1 MKVELY
7 IEKDRFDTFFRW
19 INRISLGIYSTPPV
33 RFSHRIE
40 DIKDPLKVS
49 LDSREYTLIKDIESD
64 IKEIQR
70 THGPF
75 EIDFSPE
82 NTATHLLAIHDVLR
96 EAERK
101 DLVTEVVYSALQIA
115 LQMPDITP
123 TEAMVIA
130 EHEWLGIRGADD
142 DL

>member
-1 MKVELY
+1 M
-7 IEKDRFDTFFRW
+7 
-19 INRISLGIYSTPPV
+19 
-33 RFSHRIE
+33 
-40 DIKDPLKVS
+40 
-49 LDSREYTLIKDIESD
+49 
-64 IKEIQR
+64 
-70 THGPF
+70 
-75 EIDFSPE
+75 
-82 NTATHLLAIHDVLR
+82 LAIHDVIR

>member
-33 RFSHRIE
+33 KFSHRIE

-49 LDSREYTLIKDIESD
+49 LDSREYTLIKDIEKD
-64 IKEIQR
+64 IKEIQK

>member
-19 INRISLGIYSTPPV
+19 INRISLGIYSSPPV

-82 NTATHLLAIHDVLR
+82 NTATHLLAIHDVIR

>member
-7 IEKDRFDTFFRW
+7 IEKEEYDVFYRW
-19 INRISLGIYSTPPV
+19 INRISLGIYSTAPV

-40 DIKDPLKVS
+40 DIEDPLKVS
-49 LDSREYTLIKDIESD
+49 LDSREYTLIKDIQTD
-64 IKEIQR
+64 IEEIQKM
-70 THGPF
+70 HGPI
-75 EIDFSPE
+75 EIDFSPV
-82 NTATHLLAIHDVLR
+82 NTATHLLAIHDVIR

>member
-49 LDSREYTLIKDIESD
+49 LDSREYTLIKDMESD
-64 IKEIQR
+64 IKEIQK

-75 EIDFSPE
+75 EIDFTPE

>member
-40 DIKDPLKVS
+40 DITDPLKVS
-49 LDSREYTLIKDIESD
+49 LDSREYTLIKDMESD
-64 IKEIQR
+64 IKEIQK

-75 EIDFSPE
+75 EIDFTPE

-101 DLVTEVVYSALQIA
+101 DLITEVVYSALQIA

>member
-7 IEKDRFDTFFRW
+7 IEKEEYDIFYRW
-19 INRISLGIYSTPPV
+19 INRISLGIYSTAPV

-40 DIKDPLKVS
+40 DIGDPLKVS
-49 LDSREYTLIKDIESD
+49 LDSREYTLIKDIQHD
-64 IKEIQR
+64 IEEIQKS
-70 THGPF
+70 HGPF
-75 EIDFSPE
+75 EIDFSPD

>member
-33 RFSHRIE
+33 KFSHRIE

>member
-7 IEKDRFDTFFRW
+7 IEKDLFDTFYRW

-33 RFSHRIE
+33 RFSHRLE

-49 LDSREYTLIKDIESD
+49 LDSREYTLIKDIETD
-64 IKEIQR
+64 IKEIQK

-75 EIDFSPE
+75 EIDFSPT
-82 NTATHLLAIHDVLR
+82 NTATHLLGIHDVLR

-101 DLVTEVVYSALQIA
+101 DLVTEVVYSALQVA

-130 EHEWLGIRGADD
+130 EHEWLGIRGSDD

>member
-7 IEKDRFDTFFRW
+7 IEKEEYDIFYRW
-19 INRISLGIYSTPPV
+19 INRISLGIYSTAPV

-40 DIKDPLKVS
+40 DIEDPLKVS
-49 LDSREYTLIKDIESD
+49 LDSREYTLIKDIE
-64 IKEIQR
+64 EIQKM
-70 THGPF
+70 HGPI
-75 EIDFSPE
+75 EIDFSPV
-82 NTATHLLAIHDVLR
+82 NTATHLLAIHDVIR

>member
-33 RFSHRIE
+33 KFSHRIE

-64 IKEIQR
+64 IKEIQK

-75 EIDFSPE
+75 EIDFSPD

-101 DLVTEVVYSALQIA
+101 DLITEVVYSALQIA

>member
-7 IEKDRFDTFFRW
+7 IEKDEYDIFYRW
-19 INRISLGIYSTPPV
+19 INRISLGIYSTAPI

-49 LDSREYTLIKDIESD
+49 LDSREYTLIKDIQTD
-64 IKEIQR
+64 IEEIQR
-70 THGPF
+70 TYGEI
-75 EIDFSPE
+75 EIDFSPV
-82 NTATHLLAIHDVLR
+82 NTATHLLVINDIIR

-101 DLVTEVVYSALQIA
+101 DLLTELVYSALQIA

>member
-40 DIKDPLKVS
+40 DITDPLKVS
-49 LDSREYTLIKDIESD
+49 LDSREYTLIKDMESD
-64 IKEIQR
+64 IKEIQK

-75 EIDFSPE
+75 EIDFTPE

-101 DLVTEVVYSALQIA
+101 DLLTEVVYSALQIA

>member
-1 MKVELY
+1 MKVDLY
-7 IEKDRFDTFFRW
+7 IEKDNFDMFFRW
-19 INRISLGIYSTPPV
+19 VNRIGLGIYSSPPV

-40 DIKDPLKVS
+40 DIKDPLKIS
-49 LDSREYTLIKDIESD
+49 LDSREYTLIKDLEHDIE
-64 IKEIQR
+64 EIQK

-96 EAERK
+96 EAMRK
-101 DLVTEVVYSALQIA
+101 DLVTEVVFSALQIA

>member
-33 RFSHRIE
+33 RFSHRME
-40 DIKDPLKVS
+40 DITDPLKVS
-49 LDSREYTLIKDIESD
+49 LDSREYTLIKDIQHD
-64 IKEIQR
+64 IEEIQKS
-70 THGPF
+70 HGPF
-75 EIDFSPE
+75 EIDFSPD

-130 EHEWLGIRGADD
+130 EHEWLGIRGSDD